1 LTYEKIRKG
10 IYFFPE
16 HVNISANA
24 KDLIT
29 KIFNLEPS
37 KRPTID

>member
-1 LTYEKIRKG
+1 MTYEKIRKG
-10 IYFFPE
+10 MYSFPE
-16 HVNISANA
+16 HVKISTNA

-37 KRPTID
+37 KRPSLD